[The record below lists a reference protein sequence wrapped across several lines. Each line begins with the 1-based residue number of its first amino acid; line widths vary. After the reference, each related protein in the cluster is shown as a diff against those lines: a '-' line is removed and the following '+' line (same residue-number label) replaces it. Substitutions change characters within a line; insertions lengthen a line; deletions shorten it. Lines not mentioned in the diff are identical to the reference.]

1 MMPPAPRIRPY
12 KDFLTPALHRRFALA
27 TATLFVLCYAE
38 AVLIGEKTSWFWS
51 WFPLG
56 RVGIRS
62 GLLFIPAFMIFVLR
76 VGQLHVGLRTSYSGW
91 DTFVKYAFK
100 VPVLQTLGWYLTSAW
115 LFSEVYIWSASKD
128 QDLSRTKII
137 PRTDRTTL
145 NEKPIY
151 VTCFLLFL
159 AVLQAGVHVY
169 YDYDRIDMPTTKTT
183 ILGTDGEPEKAKVS
197 AAAQLRDKLPSTA
210 ASAVKRSFAM
220 ALLSP
225 VIYSMDLWFIPSIR
239 RTMWSATRY
248 SAWLFYTLP
257 KSSALPSTRPF
268 HMGVLKNTFTSGFFL
283 VLLWE
288 VGNTAFNIYV
298 AQEPLK
304 NDRPITYESRDPNG
318 SLLTGLRGKKLQT
331 RAFAFWELVY
341 IAERFEGRR
350 KAIYEDIDRQGGSTW
365 SQVLDICLEVINGI
379 ETRIADFER
388 PQGNAPPDPAKIR
401 EPPAPGLPRL
411 SQRPKDGLKEP
422 GDLFMKPKRSAIG
435 GVSEYAK
442 LRGQSPPG
450 PSSPTAKKAIK
461 ALEGIMIPREQRG
474 PAAGS
479 VGGWLKELAL
489 RFLQSAVGTPFRQ
502 EYRRRIS
509 AVVLGQPFG
518 DVGIIVDAVDAVAR
532 FSVCSLKEDKF
543 GNVQRDVSLIIKT
556 LTSTITKLEAFK
568 ESLSFHW
575 TDVEKKKESP
585 EVDVVLAAL
594 KSGLGDLVTAFG
606 DYYQDLGL
614 SQSDMRM
621 ARLAATSAQK
631 PEMITIT

>member
-1 MMPPAPRIRPY
+1 MPPAPRIRPY

-27 TATLFVLCYAE
+27 TTTLLALCYTE
-38 AVLIGEKTSWFWS
+38 AVLIGEKNSWFWS

-91 DTFVKYAFK
+91 DTFIKYSFK
-100 VPVLQTLGWYLTSAW
+100 VQVLQTLGWYLASAW
-115 LFSEVYIWSASKD
+115 LFGEVYIWSASKD

-151 VTCFLLFL
+151 VTCFLFFL
-159 AVLQAGVHVY
+159 AVLQAGVHIY
-169 YDYDRIDMPTTKTT
+169 YDYDRIDMPPTKTKIFKT
-183 ILGTDGEPEKAKVS
+183 SEESERAIAPVAV
-197 AAAQLRDKLPSTA
+197 QLREKLPSIA
-210 ASAVKRSFAM
+210 ASSVKRSFAM

-225 VIYSMDLWFIPSIR
+225 VIYSLDLWFLPSIR

-283 VLLWE
+283 IMLWE

-304 NDRPITYESRDPNG
+304 NDRPLTYESRDPNG

-350 KAIYEDIDRQGGSTW
+350 KAIFEDIDRQGGSTW
-365 SQVLDICLEVINGI
+365 SQILDVCLGVINGI
-379 ETRIADFER
+379 ETRIANFER
-388 PQGNAPPDPAKIR
+388 PQSNADQDPAKFR
-401 EPPAPGLPRL
+401 ESPAPGLPRL

-422 GDLFMKPKRSAIG
+422 GDLFTKPKRSAVGEIG
-435 GVSEYAK
+435 EYAK
-442 LRGQSPPG
+442 LQGQSPHG

-461 ALEGIMIPREQRG
+461 ALEGIMIPREQAG

-479 VGGWLKELAL
+479 VCGWLKDLAL
-489 RFLQSAVGTPFRQ
+489 RVLQSAVGTPFRQ
-502 EYRRRIS
+502 EYRRKIS
-509 AVVLGQPFG
+509 AIVLGQPFG
-518 DVGIIVDAVDAVAR
+518 DVGIIVDAVDAVTR
-532 FSVCSLKEDKF
+532 FSVCSLNEDKF
-543 GNVQRDVSLIIKT
+543 GNVQRDVNLIIKT

-568 ESLSFHW
+568 EKLGFHW
-575 TDVEKKKESP
+575 TDVERKKESP
-585 EVDVVLAAL
+585 EVDIVLAAL
-594 KSGLGDLVTAFG
+594 KSGLNEMVTAFG
-606 DYYQDLGL
+606 NYREGLGL
-614 SQSDMRM
+614 SESDVRI
-621 ARLAATSAQK
+621 ARLAATSIPN
-631 PEMITIT
+631 PEMTTST

>member
-1 MMPPAPRIRPY
+1 MPPAPRIRPY

-38 AVLIGEKTSWFWS
+38 AVLIGEKTSWFWC

-62 GLLFIPAFMIFVLR
+62 GLLFIPGFMIFVLR
-76 VGQLHVGLRTSYSGW
+76 VGQLHVGIRTSYSGW
-91 DTFVKYAFK
+91 DTFTKYAFK
-100 VPVLQTLGWYLTSAW
+100 VQVLQTLGWYLASAW
-115 LFSEVYIWSASKD
+115 LFSEVYIWSASSD
-128 QDLSRTKII
+128 QDLSRTKTI

-159 AVLQAGVHVY
+159 AMLQAGIHVY

-183 ILGTDGEPEKAKVS
+183 ILGKSGESEKAKTS
-197 AAAQLRDKLPSTA
+197 AAVQLRDKLPSTA
-210 ASAVKRSFAM
+210 ASAVKRSFGM
-220 ALLSP
+220 ALLFP

-283 VLLWE
+283 VMLWE
-288 VGNTAFNIYV
+288 VGNTAFNLYV

-365 SQVLDICLEVINGI
+365 SQVLDICLGVIIGI

-388 PQGNAPPDPAKIR
+388 PRSNAPQDPAKTR

-411 SQRPKDGLKEP
+411 SQQPKDGLKEP
-422 GDLFMKPKRSAIG
+422 GDLFMKPKRSSPG
-435 GVSEYAK
+435 GISEYAK
-442 LRGQSPPG
+442 LRGQSSSG
-450 PSSPTAKKAIK
+450 PSSPTAKKAMK

-479 VGGWLKELAL
+479 VGGWLKDLAL

-502 EYRRRIS
+502 EYRRRIT

-532 FSVCSLKEDKF
+532 FSVCSLNEDKF

-556 LTSTITKLEAFK
+556 LTSTITKLEVFK
-568 ESLSFHW
+568 ENLSFHW

-614 SQSDMRM
+614 SQSDVRM
-621 ARLAATSAQK
+621 ARLAANSAPQA
-631 PEMITIT
+631 EMTTTT